1 MLFADFFGLVSIL
14 FSSLPVD
21 RKGSDELIIVLSVA
35 IADVKDVVVDG
46 AVVNADKVDVDAVD
60 DVVDTVAGDS
70 TTPSRRRKNVSI
82 REDT

>member
-21 RKGSDELIIVLSVA
+21 REGSDELIIVLSVA
-35 IADVKDVVVDG
+35 IADVKDVVVDA
-46 AVVNADKVDVDAVD
+46 AVVNSDKVDVDVVD
-60 DVVDTVAGDS
+60 DVVDAVAGDS